1 MVLLTRASIAH
12 DVLAKRQALEIQA
25 FAYGT
30 RACHELLM
38 SRAFHGIK
46 TIGPFNPTEIGH
58 FFPTL
63 ERSFSPDPN
72 NVLQN
77 GVSLPYSDTITKVVN
92 SYHL

>member
-30 RACHELLM
+30 RAYHELLM

-46 TIGPFNPTEIGH
+46 TIGPFNPTKIGH
-58 FFPTL
+58 FFRL
-63 ERSFSPDPN
+63 
-72 NVLQN
+72 
-77 GVSLPYSDTITKVVN
+77 
-92 SYHL
+92 